1 MWKKADGQFI
11 CKKNAAV
18 TEGGSGQRKWSHTQP
33 HDGSPVDAS
42 ASRVIPQEVIDQN
55 ATTSVVTAVG
65 QNANNSI

>member
-11 CKKNAAV
+11 CKKDATV

-42 ASRVIPQEVIDQN
+42 ANRVIDQN

-65 QNANNSI
+65 QNAINII